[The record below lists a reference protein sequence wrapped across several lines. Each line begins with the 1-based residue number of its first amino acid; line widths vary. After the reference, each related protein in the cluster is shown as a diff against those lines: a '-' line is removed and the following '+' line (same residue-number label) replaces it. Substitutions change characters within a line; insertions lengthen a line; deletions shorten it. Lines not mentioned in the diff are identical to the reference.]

1 MIQETL
7 ELIKEQTGLTLN
19 LCDYFTGLKTHKGKK
34 YFTITL
40 SQSVSESTE
49 FPILQRFANKYKII
63 SVEPNGLNRV
73 AIFIT
78 K

>member
-7 ELIKEQTGLTLN
+7 ELIKEQIGLNLN
-19 LCDYFTGLKTHKGKK
+19 LCEHFAGLKSHKGKK
-34 YFTITL
+34 YFNVIL
-40 SQSVSESTE
+40 SQRVSESTE
-49 FPILQRFANKYKII
+49 FPILQRFANKYKSI

-73 AIFIT
+73 SIFIN